1 MMIFGSHQFAF
12 TAAAMRWIH
21 RRAGGWR
28 RSPNDSPPRPSFD
41 WTHDIPELP
50 LSTVVSGDQP
60 AGYAALRREFGITEK
75 QLMEIDKADIE
86 RRVRAEVA
94 RELADAQAAIA
105 DAEKRYKVA
114 EQEVRRVRDLM
125 PRWAKTAMIAI
136 ALAGILGWTLF
147 FAK

>member
-1 MMIFGSHQFAF
+1 
-12 TAAAMRWIH
+12 
-21 RRAGGWR
+21 
-28 RSPNDSPPRPSFD
+28 
-41 WTHDIPELP
+41 
-50 LSTVVSGDQP
+50 
-60 AGYAALRREFGITEK
+60 
-75 QLMEIDKADIE
+75 MEIDKADIE